1 MKHQFSQPLPLI
13 SLPSF
18 LLQQEVARLIM
29 QNFEKELLEAGF
41 VKLGSDSFIMKS
53 LRRKERED

>member
-1 MKHQFSQPLPLI
+1 MKHQLSPPLPLI

-29 QNFEKELLEAGF
+29 QDFEKELLEAGF
-41 VKLGSDSFIMKS
+41 VKLGPDSFIMKS
-53 LRRKERED
+53 LRRKEREG